1 MKKQNRNVLQH
12 LGLYSF
18 LLHSLSFTHQQH
30 LLGSLVW
37 FSGTFSG
44 TIFELCS
51 FHCAFN
57 MLVWFSPLTNSA
69 VFKAEPTDLILNC
82 DIGRR
87 GCVAGSRGLQPDSRC
102 SRLKIPYLWW
112 CPIAEPPSLSPL
124 PSGQICTPHSQ
135 GSEGSPLPRPV
146 RGQISEGGRDT
157 AAVHFLHRMSLIH
170 LREHIKTIT
179 PNKKCHWK
187 QSMNFRLKVAFQN
200 EL

>member
-1 MKKQNRNVLQH
+1 M
-12 LGLYSF
+12 
-18 LLHSLSFTHQQH
+18 
-30 LLGSLVW
+30 W
-37 FSGTFSG
+37 FSGTLSS
-44 TIFELCS
+44 IFELCS

-57 MLVWFSPLTNSA
+57 MLMWSSPLTNSA

-87 GCVAGSRGLQPDSRC
+87 ACGAGSRGLQPDSRC
-102 SRLKIPYLWW
+102 SRPMISYLWR
-112 CPIAEPPSLSPL
+112 CPIAELPSLSPL

-146 RGQISEGGRDT
+146 RCQISEGGRDT

-170 LREHIKTIT
+170 LREHIKTII
-179 PNKKCHWK
+179 PPKKCHSTAHKWK
-187 QSMNFRLKVAFQN
+187 QSINFRLKVAFQS